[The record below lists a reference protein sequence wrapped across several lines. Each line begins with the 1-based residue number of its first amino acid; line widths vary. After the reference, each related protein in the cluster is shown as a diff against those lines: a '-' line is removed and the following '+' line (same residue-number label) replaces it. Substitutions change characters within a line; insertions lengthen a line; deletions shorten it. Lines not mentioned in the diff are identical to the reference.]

1 MPNHDRFECQTAI
14 DSDAILQLIM
24 AEHDITP
31 EVAISKTQRR
41 YKVGYVRAR
50 HINSKTYMTTYYSRH
65 PSLNLKGDWLKEA
78 GFDTGRGVTVKISEG
93 CLTIIADS
101 DEVQELREELYQVKQ
116 VVKGMR
122 NGMFSVLNE
131 N

>member
-1 MPNHDRFECQTAI
+1 
-14 DSDAILQLIM
+14 M

-101 DEVQELREELYQVKQ
+101 DELQELREELYQVKQ

>member
-1 MPNHDRFECQTAI
+1 
-14 DSDAILQLIM
+14 M
-24 AEHDITP
+24 AEHGITP

-78 GFDTGRGVTVKISEG
+78 G
-93 CLTIIADS
+93 
-101 DEVQELREELYQVKQ
+101 
-116 VVKGMR
+116 
-122 NGMFSVLNE
+122 
-131 N
+131 